1 MVGRRC
7 RGGKSVLYSPGS
19 DFIFLNGF
27 GLYSML
33 FVTFLKE
40 KSRGREM
47 KQHAQN
53 F

>member
-7 RGGKSVLYSPGS
+7 RGGKRVLYSPGS

-27 GLYSML
+27 DLYSM